1 VLGASYDGR
10 EDGARG
16 VVTGE
21 SGLAHTGAVVN
32 NESLDIIIT
41 HGWLLRFVVEMKDL
55 KTK

>member
-32 NESLDIIIT
+32 NESLDIIVT
-41 HGWLLRFVVEMKDL
+41 HD
-55 KTK
+55 